1 LKKTFV
7 IPAQIGILCMY
18 PVTAHMT
25 HRKSKLTR
33 RLLIKPFPLQ
43 RVAIKA
49 SRRRGFTLV
58 ELLVVIAIMVILLA
72 AGIPAVENL
81 GTSRGINSA
90 ASQISGALE
99 LAKSTAVARNT
110 YVWVGFANV
119 GPNTDR
125 NGETCI
131 GIMMSKDGTSNNA
144 STNLA
149 PVGKLVS
156 IENVALAGT
165 SELPSALQSRLPDE
179 VKTETSTNKYVVN
192 LNNNLADYTFKKS
205 NLASGT
211 TVAFKDDFIL
221 ISPQGEVVAN
231 AGSDSFLP
239 QTMIG
244 LTQSRQNKSLGAASK
259 DGAVVVFHGGT
270 GQIQVLR

>member
-1 LKKTFV
+1 
-7 IPAQIGILCMY
+7 
-18 PVTAHMT
+18 MT
-25 HRKSKLTR
+25 HKKSKLTR
-33 RLLIKPFPLQ
+33 RLPSKPFPFL
-43 RVAIKA
+43 RVAVNA
-49 SRRRGFTLV
+49 NCRRGFTLV

-81 GTSRGINSA
+81 GASRGISSA

-99 LAKSTAVARNT
+99 LAKSTAVTRNT

-119 GPNTDR
+119 GPNSDR

-144 STNLA
+144 SPNLA
-149 PVGKLVS
+149 PVGRLVA
-156 IENVALAGT
+156 IENVALAQA
-165 SELPSALQSRLPDE
+165 SELSAALRSRLPNE
-179 VKTETSTNKYVVN
+179 VTTETSTNKYVVN
-192 LNNNLADYTFKKS
+192 LNNNLANYTFKKS
-205 NLASGT
+205 NLASGA
-211 TVAFKDDFIL
+211 TVAFTDDFIL

-231 AGSDSFLP
+231 AGSDSFVP

-244 LTQSRQNKSLGAASK
+244 LTQSRANRSLGAASK

>member
-18 PVTAHMT
+18 SVTAHMT
-25 HRKSKLTR
+25 HRKSKLTS
-33 RLLIKPFPLQ
+33 RLPFKPFPVQ
-43 RVAIKA
+43 RVAVEA
-49 SRRRGFTLV
+49 GRRRGFTLV
-58 ELLVVIAIMVILLA
+58 EMLVVIAIMVVLFS

-81 GTSRGINSA
+81 GASRGISSA
-90 ASQISGALE
+90 TSQISGALE

-119 GPNTDR
+119 GPNSDR

-131 GIMMSKDGTSNNA
+131 GIMMSKDGTKSSLLA
-144 STNLA
+144 NLA
-149 PVGKLVS
+149 PVGKLVA
-156 IENVALAGT
+156 IENVALAEP
-165 SELPSALQSRLPDE
+165 SELPSALRSRLPDE
-179 VKTETSTNKYVVN
+179 IKTETSTNKYVVN
-192 LNNNLADYTFKKS
+192 LNNNLANYTFKKS

-211 TVAFKDDFIL
+211 TVTFKDDFIL

-231 AGSDSFLP
+231 ADSDSFVP